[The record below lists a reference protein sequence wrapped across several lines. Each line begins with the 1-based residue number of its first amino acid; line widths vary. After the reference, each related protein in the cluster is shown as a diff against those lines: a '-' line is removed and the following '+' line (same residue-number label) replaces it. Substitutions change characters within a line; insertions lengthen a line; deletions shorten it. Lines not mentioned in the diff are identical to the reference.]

1 MADPLIKWARNTHTR
16 CHKQRMGCSI
26 WKRYINFFYCAL
38 YVNEYSNRSEKREK
52 SKWMKRRQ
60 RRSRRKNDS
69 SPIRLQT
76 EENVWSGFV
85 RNKNSNGSPASLSH
99 SSRCC
104 CCCCLAD
111 HRPSALDSFFFFLS
125 KKYWRH
131 DVKITLGRRRW
142 TVSQTNH
149 NCLICVLW
157 FAHLPSMEIYH
168 LKPL

>member
-52 SKWMKRRQ
+52 SKSMKRSIEEEVEGKMIPVTKLKKMFDPDLCEIKIQIVHLPLCRTH
-60 RRSRRKNDS
+60 RLLLLLFGRS
-69 SPIRLQT
+69 SPIRFEIL
-76 EENVWSGFV
+76 F
-85 RNKNSNGSPASLSH
+85 
-99 SSRCC
+99 
-104 CCCCLAD
+104 
-111 HRPSALDSFFFFLS
+111 SFFPS
-125 KKYWRH
+125 KKYWRL
-131 DVKITLGRRRW
+131 DVKITLSRRRW
-142 TVSQTNH
+142 MVSQTNH

-168 LKPL
+168 SKPL